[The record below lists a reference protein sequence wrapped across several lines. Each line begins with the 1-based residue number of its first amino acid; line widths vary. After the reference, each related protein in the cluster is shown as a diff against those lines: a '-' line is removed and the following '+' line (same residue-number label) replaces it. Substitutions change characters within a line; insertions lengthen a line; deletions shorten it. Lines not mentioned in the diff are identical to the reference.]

1 MDERL
6 RGRLGDRAPSPGGQ
20 QQAAITGPGLAA
32 VIWRPAG
39 RLTERED
46 YAAGYCGTGNHG
58 EAKLFYV
65 TVIPVQ

>member
-6 RGRLGDRAPSPGGQ
+6 WGRLGDRAPDSGGR
-20 QQAAITGPGLAA
+20 QQAATTGPGLAA

-39 RLTERED
+39 RHAERED
-46 YAAGYCGTGNHG
+46 YAAGYCGTVNHG